1 MQIKSEDALLNVN
14 GEPVED
20 WAEKKVAIHGGRG
33 LSKQASPIPVQTF
46 GDRIT
51 KKQMLDALKKAL
63 MASGH
68 TKARATVL
76 AKEHYKKYLGCQ
88 R

>member
-1 MQIKSEDALLNVN
+1 MQEIKSKDAVLTVN
-14 GEPVED
+14 GEKVDD
-20 WAEKKVAIHGGRG
+20 WSEKRVAFVG
-33 LSKQASPIPVQTF
+33 SPGQRSPMSVRTF

-51 KKQMLDALKKAL
+51 KKEMLDALKKAL

-76 AKEHYKKYLGCQ
+76 AKEHYKKYLGSG